1 MKITDILNKE
11 SVLADL
17 RGTDK
22 ESVILELTGFLEKTG
37 VIKNRTAL
45 QFALM
50 EREKL
55 GSTGIGENVAIP
67 HAKSEEVDQI
77 TIVFGRSIE
86 GINFE
91 SLDQRPVHFVC
102 LVIAPSAS
110 TGHHLKALARISR
123 LLKSQNLRDDI
134 LKANSSGDIYS
145 VLVDEDSK
153 FI

>member
-17 RGTDK
+17 GGTDK
-22 ESVILELTGFLEKTG
+22 ESVLLELTSFLEKIG
-37 VIKNRTAL
+37 IIKNRTAL
-45 QFALM
+45 QSALM

-77 TIVFGRSIE
+77 TIVFGRSIG

-91 SLDQRPVHFVC
+91 SLDQRPVHFIC
-102 LVIAPSAS
+102 LVIAPTAS

-134 LKANSSGDIYS
+134 LKANSPGDIYS

>member
-1 MKITDILNKE
+1 M
-11 SVLADL
+11 